1 MIFLGFEKIRLQFYT
16 KSGCSL
22 CEVAKA
28 DLKKLHLNLIIEIE
42 EIDITSDTK
51 FFEKYKYLIPVGEL
65 DGIRLFTHRI
75 NTKALIR
82 RLKKMGRLH
91 WIGYLD
97 TLKQEIHDKLNDIVS
112 AYIYMV

>member
-1 MIFLGFEKIRLQFYT
+1 MNIEITTKHTIQLKKQFQGEVIFLGFEKIRLQFYT
-16 KSGCSL
+16 KSGCSI

-28 DLKKLHLNLIIEIE
+28 DLKKLHLNLIIEID

-82 RLKKMGRLH
+82 RLKKMGKLH
-91 WIGYLD
+91 
-97 TLKQEIHDKLNDIVS
+97 
-112 AYIYMV
+112 